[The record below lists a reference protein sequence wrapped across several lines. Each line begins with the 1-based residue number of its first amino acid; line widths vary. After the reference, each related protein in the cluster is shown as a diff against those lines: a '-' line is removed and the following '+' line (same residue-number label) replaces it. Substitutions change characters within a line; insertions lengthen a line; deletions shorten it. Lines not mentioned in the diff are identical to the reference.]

1 LKILLAPDSFKGSL
15 SACEAACAM
24 REGLLSAN
32 PDLDVMLYPMADGGE
47 GTLDVLTP
55 FLGGKILEMDV
66 SGMDGSPMQVPVLQ
80 FTTQFV
86 TKDHQTAWLIE
97 SAQVIG
103 LTLPSVRSI
112 HAFERSSA
120 PLGGLIRKGLE
131 AGIRCFY
138 LALGGSA
145 TNDGGIGLLSELGIR
160 LRNGEGEMMRSVIS
174 SIAGARQVD
183 ISGLDTRIRECEL
196 HLILDVDNS
205 LLGKNGATRTY
216 GPQKGLK
223 PDEAG
228 DVEDWMRQWS
238 AYAEEAFG
246 CDVKNKSGAGAAGG
260 LGFALLL
267 LGAKAHAGAA
277 FVATLGKLGKHTPE
291 CDWVITGEGKSDAQT
306 LHGKV
311 PVVVAGI
318 ARKAGAKVALI
329 SGRIDNSTP
338 LHTLFNVAVQVSPDN
353 MPVDQA
359 MAQASKLLMQ
369 AVSGFILSGWP
380 VNKGCKARLI

>member
-1 LKILLAPDSFKGSL
+1 MKILLAPDSFKGSL
-15 SACEAACAM
+15 SAHEAACVM

-32 PDLDVMLYPMADGGE
+32 PDLDVILHPMADGGE

-55 FLGGKILEMDV
+55 SLGGKTLEMDI
-66 SGMDGSPMQVPVLQ
+66 SGMDGKPLQVPVLQ
-80 FTTQFV
+80 FTTQFA

-112 HAFERSSA
+112 PVLERSSA
-120 PLGGLIRKGLE
+120 PLGSLIRKGLE
-131 AGIRCFY
+131 TGICCFY

-145 TNDGGIGLLSELGIR
+145 TNDGGIGLLSKLGIH
-160 LRNGEGEMMRSVIS
+160 LRSGEGETMSPAIS
-174 SIAGARQVD
+174 SITDMRQVD
-183 ISGLDTRIRECEL
+183 VSELDTRIGECEL
-196 HLILDVDNS
+196 HLILDVDNP

-223 PDEAG
+223 PGEVG
-228 DVEDWMRQWS
+228 NLEGWMRQWS
-238 AYAEEAFG
+238 TCAEQAFG

-277 FVATLGKLGKHTPE
+277 FVVTLGKLGKHMSG

-311 PVVVAGI
+311 PAVVADL
-318 ARKAGAKVALI
+318 AHHAGTKVALI
-329 SGRIDNSTP
+329 SGRIDNNTP
-338 LHTLFNVAVQVSPDN
+338 FGKMFDAVIQVSPND
-353 MPVDQA
+353 MPVNQA
-359 MAQASKLLMQ
+359 MVCANELLMK
-369 AVSGFILSGWP
+369 ATSGF
-380 VNKGCKARLI
+380 ARLQFSPKNPGVA

>member
-1 LKILLAPDSFKGSL
+1 MKILLAPDSFKGSL
-15 SACEAACAM
+15 NACEAACAM

-32 PDLDVMLYPMADGGE
+32 PDLDVILHPMADGGE

-55 FLGGKILEMDV
+55 SLGGKTLKMAMP
-66 SGMDGSPMQVPVLQ
+66 GMDGRPMTVPVL
-80 FTTQFV
+80 QFV
-86 TKDHQTAWLIE
+86 TKDHQKAWLIE
-97 SAQVIG
+97 SARLIG

-112 HAFERSSA
+112 PVLERSST

-145 TNDGGIGLLSELGIR
+145 TNDGGIGFLAELGMDLQSR
-160 LRNGEGEMMRSVIS
+160 EGEATTPVIS
-174 SIAGARQVD
+174 SMPDVRQVD
-183 ISGLDTRIRECEL
+183 ISGLDMRIGECEL

-223 PDEAG
+223 PGEVG
-228 DVEDWMRQWS
+228 DVEGWMRQW
-238 AYAEEAFG
+238 AGYADQAFG
-246 CDVKNKSGAGAAGG
+246 YDVKNRPGAGAAGG

-277 FVATLGKLGKHTPE
+277 FVATLGELEKYMSG
-291 CDWVITGEGKSDAQT
+291 CDWVVTGEGKSDAQT

-311 PVVVAGI
+311 PAVVADL
-318 ARKAGAKVALI
+318 AHHAGAKAALM
-329 SGRIDNSTP
+329 SGRIDKNESF
-338 LHTLFNVAVQVSPDN
+338 HEMFDAVIQASPDN
-353 MPVDQA
+353 MPVNQA
-359 MAQASKLLMQ
+359 MVCANELLM
-369 AVSGFILSGWP
+369 
-380 VNKGCKARLI
+380 KATSEFALLHV

>member
-1 LKILLAPDSFKGSL
+1 MKILLAPDSFKGSL
-15 SACEAACAM
+15 SAREAACVM
-24 REGLLSAN
+24 REGLLAAN
-32 PDLDVMLYPMADGGE
+32 PNLDVILHPMADGGE

-55 FLGGKILEMDV
+55 SLGGKTLEMDI
-66 SGMDGSPMQVPVLQ
+66 SGMDGKPLQVPVLQ
-80 FTTQFV
+80 FTTQFA

-112 HAFERSSA
+112 PVLERSSA
-120 PLGGLIRKGLE
+120 PLGSLIRKGLE
-131 AGIRCFY
+131 TGICCFY

-145 TNDGGIGLLSELGIR
+145 TNDGGIGLLSKLGIH
-160 LRNGEGEMMRSVIS
+160 LRSGEGETMSPAIS
-174 SIAGARQVD
+174 SITDMRQVD
-183 ISGLDTRIRECEL
+183 VSELDTRIGECEL
-196 HLILDVDNS
+196 HLILDVDNP

-223 PDEAG
+223 PGEVG
-228 DVEDWMRQWS
+228 NLEGWMRQWS
-238 AYAEEAFG
+238 TCAEQAFG

-277 FVATLGKLGKHTPE
+277 FVATLGKLGKHMPG

-311 PVVVAGI
+311 PVVVADL
-318 ARKAGAKVALI
+318 AHHAGTKVALI
-329 SGRIDNSTP
+329 SGRIDNNTP
-338 LHTLFNVAVQVSPDN
+338 FGKMFDAVIQVSPND
-353 MPVDQA
+353 MPVNQA
-359 MAQASKLLMQ
+359 MVCANELLMK
-369 AVSGFILSGWP
+369 ATSGF
-380 VNKGCKARLI
+380 ARLQFSPKNPGVA